1 MGELLQP
8 WHLMVLL
15 LSCLPFA
22 AVIVA
27 PFWMIFKKA
36 GFQPVLSFLM
46 LVPIIN
52 LVMLYVIAFSK
63 WKGNASL
70 VA

>member
-8 WHLMVLL
+8 WRLIVLL
-15 LSCLPFA
+15 FLFVPFT
-22 AVIVA
+22 AVIVP

-46 LVPIIN
+46 LVPVIN
-52 LVMLYVIAFSK
+52 LVMLYVVAFSS
-63 WKGNASL
+63 WKGNPS
-70 VA
+70 VVS